1 MNTND
6 YFHGCFSE
14 FEIKTRYRELCK
26 IHHPDLGGS
35 TEAMQAVNAAY
46 EERLRGEFRKEYDN
60 DTAEDFVDLER
71 EVAAKVAEIIS
82 LQGIIVELVGRWVW
96 VTGKTYP
103 VRDLLKRA
111 GFYWASKK
119 LAWYWHKAEDSCTS
133 HGKKSLEEIKAKYG
147 SRELRDGRSRL
158 TA

>member
-1 MNTND
+1 MATD

-14 FEIKTRYRELCK
+14 QEIKLRYRELCK
-26 IHHPDLGGS
+26 QHHPDLGGS

-60 DTAEDFVDLER
+60 DTAESFVDLER
-71 EVAAKVAEIIS
+71 EVAAKVAEIIG

-96 VTGKTYP
+96 VTGKTYE
-103 VRDLLKRA
+103 VKTALKAA
-111 GFYWASKK
+111 GFFWASKK
-119 LAWYWHKAEDSCTS
+119 YAWYWHKPEDSCTS
-133 HGKKSLEEIKAKYG
+133 RGKKSLEEIRGKYG
-147 SRELRDGRSRL
+147 SQVLRGGPSRL

>member
-1 MNTND
+1 MSTD

-14 FEIKTRYRELCK
+14 AEIKARYRELCK
-26 IHHPDLGGS
+26 LHHPDLGGS

-46 EERLRGEFRKEYDN
+46 EERLRGEFRKSYDN

-71 EVAAKVAEIIS
+71 EVAAKVAQIIS

-96 VTGKTYP
+96 VTGKTYE
-103 VRDLLKRA
+103 VKAALKAA
-111 GFYWASKK
+111 GFFWASKK
-119 LAWYWHKAEDSCTS
+119 YAWYWHKPEDACTS
-133 HGKKSLEEIKAKYG
+133 RSKKSLEEIKAKYG
-147 SRELRDGRSRL
+147 SRELRGGPARL